1 MENELLFRCSSLGKL
16 MTESRVKSEV
26 LSETAKTYIQDLF
39 KERELGIFKDFSSR
53 YTDKGIENEDQAIQ
67 MASEVLNW
75 EFVTKNETRF
85 NNEWLTGEPDVLTET
100 LLADIKCSWN
110 GSTFPMFDEKLKNKD
125 YFYQLQGYMML
136 TDMPQAELVYCLTNT
151 PYQIVEDEV
160 RRAHWKLNL
169 IDEDLD
175 VREAVQASHN
185 FDHLPDTLRVKRF
198 IVKRD
203 NEALE
208 KIKQRVEVARE
219 YYESLRTIFFVA

>member
-1 MENELLFRCSSLGKL
+1 MENKILFRASSIGHL
-16 MTESRVKSEV
+16 MTDSRTKSEV
-26 LSETAKTYIQDLF
+26 LSKTAKSYIEKLF
-39 KERELGIFKDFSSR
+39 KENEFGYYENISSR
-53 YTDKGIENEDQAIQ
+53 YLDKGIQMEDIAIQ
-67 MASEVLNW
+67 MTSEVLNW
-75 EFVTKNETRF
+75 EFVSKNSERF
-85 NNEWLTGEPDVLTET
+85 NNDFITGEPDILTDN
-100 LLADIKCSWN
+100 LLADIKCSWDM
-110 GSTFPMFDEKLKNKD
+110 GTFPIFENEIPNKM
-125 YFYQLQGYMML
+125 YYWQLQSYMWL
-136 TDMPQAELVYCLTNT
+136 CGHEVSELVYTLVNT
-151 PYQIVEDEV
+151 PFQIVEDEV

>member
-1 MENELLFRCSSLGKL
+1 MKELLFRCSSLGKL
-16 MTESRVKSEV
+16 MTEPRVKSEV

-53 YTDKGIENEDQAIQ
+53 YTDKGIENEDEAIQ

-110 GSTFPMFDEKLKNKD
+110 GSTFPVFDDKLKNKD
-125 YFYQLQGYMML
+125 YYWQLQGYMML

-151 PYQIVEDEV
+151 PFQIVEDEV

-185 FDHLPDTLRVKRF
+185 FSHIPLELRVKRF
-198 IVKRD
+198 IIERD
-203 NEALE
+203 DLAIE
-208 KIKQRVEVARE
+208 KIKEKVEIARD
-219 YYESLRTIFFVA
+219 YYESLKSIFL

>member
-1 MENELLFRCSSLGKL
+1 MDLLIRCSSLGKL

-125 YFYQLQGYMML
+125 YFWQLQGYIML

-151 PYQIVEDEV
+151 PFQIVEDEA

-203 NEALE
+203 NEAFE

-219 YYESLRTIFFVA
+219 YYQSLKQIFN